1 MSSETTNN
9 GTQFASRW
17 GFILASIGSAVGM
30 ANVWGFPAKVG
41 QNGGGA
47 FIIIYLLFIV
57 LFGVVALS
65 AEFAIGRRTGSGTV
79 ASYGAAWASRNEKL
93 RTPGTILGWLPLAGS
108 MGIALG
114 YACIIAYILKGLVD
128 SVTGTLLKVD
138 AGAWFD
144 GMAMTP
150 FSVVPYHVI
159 VVVVTLATMLMG
171 RGLCYVILQA
181 QTKGPLPAS
190 YNWIGTGFLP
200 TMRIGEGTMNGGKGI
215 DALCLIVAA
224 MLAVLLVLNEIKSI
238 AAAKKNNLPVAP
250 IWQTLLK
257 NVVIIGVILFF
268 FYKLACYNG
277 IPVVLILMALIVAI
291 YHFITTKTVAGRQIY
306 AMGGNAKA
314 ARLSGIDTKKVFF
327 WVYTNMGFL
336 AAVAGI
342 VLSARNQS
350 ATPKAGDGFEMDAIA
365 SCYIGGAATS
375 GGSGTIVG
383 AVIGAFIMGIL
394 NNGMSLAGY
403 DTNVQKVVK
412 GLVLLGAVTFDLV
425 SKRKIE

>member
-1 MSSETTNN
+1 MANNTKKLAKKSGGGLGQYGIMIMLVAVYILFAIITNGKNLTPMNINNLIMQN
-9 GTQFASRW
+9 GYVV
-17 GFILASIGSAVGM
+17 ILATGMLLCVLTGNVDLGVGS
-30 ANVWGFPAKVG
+30 
-41 QNGGGA
+41 
-47 FIIIYLLFIV
+47 
-57 LFGVVALS
+57 VVASCGAVAGTLIVDFGWS
-65 AEFAIGRRTGSGTV
+65 TPMAMLGAIG
-79 ASYGAAWASRNEKL
+79 
-93 RTPGTILGWLPLAGS
+93 I
-108 MGIALG
+108 
-114 YACIIAYILKGLVD
+114 GLVFGFF
-128 SVTGTLLKVD
+128 VGFFV
-138 AGAWFD
+138 AYVEIP
-144 GMAMTP
+144 P
-150 FSVVPYHVI
+150 FI
-159 VVVVTLATMLMG
+159 VTLATMLMG

-200 TMRIGEGTMNGGKGI
+200 TMRIGEGTMNGGKGL
-215 DALCLIVAA
+215 DGLCLIVAVVIS
-224 MLAVLLVLNEIKSI
+224 VLLVMNEIKSI

-250 IWQTLLK
+250 AWQTILK
-257 NVVIIGVILFF
+257 NAVIIGVVLFF

-277 IPVVLILMALIVAI
+277 IPVVLILMALIVCI

-375 GGSGTIVG
+375 GGSGTIIG

-425 SKRKIE
+425 SKRKKK

>member
-1 MSSETTNN
+1 MANN
-9 GTQFASRW
+9 TKKLAKKSGGGLGQYGIMIMLVAVYVLFAFITD
-17 GFILASIGSAVGM
+17 GKNLTPMNINNLIMQNGYVVILATGMLLCVLTGNVDLGVGS
-30 ANVWGFPAKVG
+30 
-41 QNGGGA
+41 
-47 FIIIYLLFIV
+47 
-57 LFGVVALS
+57 VVASCGAVAGTLIVDFGWS
-65 AEFAIGRRTGSGTV
+65 TPMAMLGAIGVGLIFGFFV
-79 ASYGAAWASRNEKL
+79 GFFV
-93 RTPGTILGWLPLAGS
+93 
-108 MGIALG
+108 
-114 YACIIAYILKGLVD
+114 AYID
-128 SVTGTLLKVD
+128 IP
-138 AGAWFD
+138 
-144 GMAMTP
+144 P
-150 FSVVPYHVI
+150 FI
-159 VVVVTLATMLMG
+159 VTLATMLMG

-200 TMRIGEGTMNGGKGI
+200 TWKIGEGTMNGGKGI
-215 DALCLIVAA
+215 DAICLIVAA
-224 MLAVLLVLNEIKSI
+224 VIAVLLVLNEIKSI

-250 IWQTLLK
+250 MWQTILK
-257 NVVIIGVILFF
+257 NVVIIGVVLFF
-268 FYKLACYNG
+268 FYKLSCYNG
-277 IPVVLILMALIVAI
+277 IPVVLILMALIVCI

-375 GGSGTIVG
+375 GGSGTIIG

-425 SKRKIE
+425 SKRKKK